1 MSIILNGENIKR
13 IIYKGKVIKLINK
26 KDDTVMNYDD
36 LHGYDV
42 SDYNHYKTRFGWVVL
57 SQYTGSD
64 TDVDTSIKPI

>member
-26 KDDTVMNYDD
+26 QDDTVMNYDD

-42 SDYNHYKTRFGWVVL
+42 SDYNYYKTRFGWVVL